1 MFSISSPVVFQ
12 VPGVPAI
19 QVPAGA
25 QCVRIAGEMAYVVG
39 NRAIFRVG
47 GAVGRCGNGAPHRS
61 HYRRVEGHFPIRE
74 DVQVN
79 RRGSAASIVV
89 AMAPGHEFEARG
101 YARNAEWQ
109 RFRFNGES
117 VVRV

>member
-1 MFSISSPVVFQ
+1 MFAISSPIVFQ

-25 QCVRIAGEMAYVVG
+25 QQVRIAGEVAYVVG

-47 GAVGRCGNGAPHRS
+47 SAVGKCGNGAPHRS
-61 HYRRVEGHFPIRE
+61 HYRRVEGHSPICE
-74 DVQVN
+74 EVAAN

-89 AMAPGHEFEARG
+89 TMAPGHEFEARG
-101 YARNAEWQ
+101 YARNADWQ

>member
-1 MFSISSPVVFQ
+1 MAISSPRVFQ
-12 VPGVPAI
+12 VPGCPGI
-19 QVPAGA
+19 DIPAGA
-25 QCVRIAGEMAYVVG
+25 REVRVAGEVAYLVG

-61 HYRRVEGHFPIRE
+61 HYRRVEGHSPIRE

-101 YARNAEWQ
+101 YSKNAEWQ
-109 RFRFNGES
+109 RYRFANGD
-117 VVRV
+117 VVKV

>member
-1 MFSISSPVVFQ
+1 MFAVSSPVVFQ

-25 QCVRIAGEMAYVVG
+25 QQVRIAGEVAYVVG

-61 HYRRVEGHFPIRE
+61 HYRRVEGHSPIRE

-101 YARNAEWQ
+101 YSKNAEWQ
-109 RFRFNGES
+109 RYRFNGES